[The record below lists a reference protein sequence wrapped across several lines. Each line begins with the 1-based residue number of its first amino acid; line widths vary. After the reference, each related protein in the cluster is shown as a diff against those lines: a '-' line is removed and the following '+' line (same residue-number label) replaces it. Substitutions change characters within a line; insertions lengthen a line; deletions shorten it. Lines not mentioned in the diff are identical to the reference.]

1 MSSFIPNPK
10 LRKTSKIINTR
21 TITIRPSIFF
31 FSFFFLVRIAKA
43 ILVFTIHCVNI
54 SQTPNADKCQR
65 KALRAQAK
73 ARVISVKNMFI
84 WTKVWLRF
92 CLSLSLSFTSEK
104 VPWTL
109 LFPLEG
115 HSLFQL
121 FFSFAIYFGKEM
133 RFYALADQSNF

>member
-10 LRKTSKIINTR
+10 WRKTSKIINTR
-21 TITIRPSIFF
+21 TITISRSIFF
-31 FSFFFLVRIAKA
+31 FIFFSRTNRKS
-43 ILVFTIHCVNI
+43 NI
-54 SQTPNADKCQR
+54 SVYYTLCKHFSNSECWRSKCQR

-92 CLSLSLSFTSEK
+92 CLSLNLTSEK

-133 RFYALADQSNF
+133 RFFALADQSNF